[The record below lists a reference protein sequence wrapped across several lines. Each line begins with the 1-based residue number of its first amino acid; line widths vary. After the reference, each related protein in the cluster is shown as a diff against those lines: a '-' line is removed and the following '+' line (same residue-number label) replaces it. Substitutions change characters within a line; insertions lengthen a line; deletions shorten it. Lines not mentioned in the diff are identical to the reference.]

1 MVLGMEGSHRRRRA
15 TDLGTVAGHRG
26 SGGYGG
32 MKTEED
38 SGESYSPLIAGAI
51 WRSAQ
56 SGVGLGR
63 PVSEARGSSFV
74 FFLQVSLFFWFFFSF
89 RLCWFYPPVLLF
101 PIGFFLKF
109 SF

>member
-1 MVLGMEGSHRRRRA
+1 
-15 TDLGTVAGHRG
+15 
-26 SGGYGG
+26 

-74 FFLQVSLFFWFFFSF
+74 FFLQVSLFFWFFFF
-89 RLCWFYPPVLLF
+89 FQVVLVLPSSSAF
-101 PIGFFLKF
+101 SDRFFSEVFILNF
-109 SF
+109 F